1 MIALVDCH
9 PDMFQKKTMSANKDD
24 DDDDENNEP
33 ATTPIDLSIKLIQAL
48 LQQTIEQTVIRKT
61 GKRNGIGLLLYNT
74 KSKRGDDG
82 EKGARYPGGDN
93 DDNTDANYDDDDD
106 DDDDKMDDEDDDEMD
121 DEMDD
126 EDTDDDNEDLPT
138 IQQQQ
143 VETTV
148 HMLLDL
154 KPPGVG
160 HVQTLRK
167 LVVDK
172 RRQQQRAYRD
182 LQADF
187 CPSVDDPDPT
197 IAPLQT
203 ALEESTR
210 MFLNAK
216 CVRDPTKNVKGK
228 NEYDTKSIWIFTNQT
243 NPYSDEKSQLIQNI
257 ANEAKEE
264 RISII
269 VWPLPVHSNGKKHSF
284 QKDDNMFV
292 SPFFE
297 KIASEILF
305 DQRPQSYI
313 ELQDELGEIC
323 RSMAK
328 KRRTYYGPMHILRP
342 GKNVGNTRS
351 VKDPA
356 IMIDW
361 YSVVQLQRRPGKVQ
375 IDTATK
381 T

>member
-1 MIALVDCH
+1 
-9 PDMFQKKTMSANKDD
+9 MFQKRTTRPNNNDD
-24 DDDDENNEP
+24 DETDENNE
-33 ATTPIDLSIKLIQAL
+33 AAATPIDLSIKLIQAL

-82 EKGARYPGGDN
+82 EKGARNSGGDN
-93 DDNTDANYDDDDD
+93 DDNTDDNGDGDGDDDD
-106 DDDDKMDDEDDDEMD
+106 DDDDKMD

-126 EDTDDDNEDLPT
+126 EDTDDDNEEVST

-148 HMLLDL
+148 HMLLGL
-154 KPPGVG
+154 KPPGVR

-216 CVRDPTKNVKGK
+216 CVRDPNKNAKGK

-257 ANEAKEE
+257 ANEAKEQ

-269 VWPLPVHSNGKKHSF
+269 IWPLPVHHSNSKKHKF

-305 DQRPQSYI
+305 DQRLQSYV
-313 ELQDELGEIC
+313 ELQDELGEIY

-342 GKNVGNTRS
+342 GKNIGNTRS

-381 T
+381 K